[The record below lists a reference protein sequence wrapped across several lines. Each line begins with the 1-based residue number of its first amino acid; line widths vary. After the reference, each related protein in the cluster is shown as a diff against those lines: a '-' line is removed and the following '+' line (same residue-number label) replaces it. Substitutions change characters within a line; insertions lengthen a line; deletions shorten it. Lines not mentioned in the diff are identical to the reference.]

1 MHNYVQPVTVL
12 KQSVASFSKLK
23 RPLLQYIKSLK
34 KKKKGRKS
42 PKCLPLE
49 QKVAV
54 YLLQELLG
62 FPLCSA
68 VWGNAD
74 VETFH
79 YELK

>member
-12 KQSVASFSKLK
+12 KQSVASFSKLN

-34 KKKKGRKS
+34 KKSRKS
-42 PKCLPLE
+42 PKCLPVE

-54 YLLQELLG
+54 YFLQELLG

-68 VWGNAD
+68 VWGNTD

-79 YELK
+79 HELK